1 MVRAILLL
9 STVVELASTKYDMV
23 ARLVNMFVSPQEVL
37 MLEDMSLIHIAKNSD
52 CTFLGSLKGEK
63 SKTHIV
69 TIHPNDL
76 AALLRDQKSLNSSTG
91 IRNKKAVVFRI
102 RAMLDY
108 SFHSILYS
116 LQKFLTK

>member
-1 MVRAILLL
+1 MRAILLL